1 MKSAFRLEHPLFSRE
16 TLVSAANALA
26 LYVGIYLV
34 YVTAA
39 SICLNIH
46 ATNTFAAMLWAPIG
60 IALVVLTMYG
70 YRFAPPIA
78 LAAFT
83 VNLYLGAGPLTAIFI
98 AIGNTAAPLFGAYVL
113 RKYVDFKPP
122 RLRLRDNT
130 GLILVAF
137 LISVITATVGVG
149 SLWLGGSIT
158 SAMTG
163 VTWATW
169 WFGDALG
176 ILVFA
181 PLLFKWLYWPLRERT
196 RLEHLEL
203 WAAILSVAA
212 ISFFIFWTPNS
223 QFAYYL
229 FIPLTWA
236 ALRTGPRGMTLAIFL
251 GTVIAIGG
259 TIAGFGPFATHGLFN
274 LQIFVGTIAVLYL
287 TFSAIVE
294 ERSYTLR
301 KSEVH
306 INELEHAL
314 RRISSEDEAKK
325 EFLAVLAHELRNP
338 LAAVLSSVELLK
350 LEGVATKEAPVHLKA
365 IGEHVHAMAG
375 LLDDLLDISRISK
388 KKFKLRK
395 EVIPLGP
402 IIERSAHSAQR
413 LMQSLGH
420 TLTVTREADE
430 MFVEADPMRLEQVVV
445 NLLNNAAKYT
455 DPHGQIEVIAA
466 QDGAMAV
473 IRVRDTGVGIP
484 NNMLTRIFEPFFQ
497 LEQGKAT
504 NEGLGIGLAL
514 TRQLVEMHGGTIEA
528 QSPGEGLGSEF
539 TVRLPSASATRARPA
554 APVPK
559 NKNGKQV
566 KNSLRILV
574 VDDNRAAADALSK
587 LLTLRGQDVQ
597 TAYSAQEAIE
607 RSIELDPH
615 VVILDIGLPDLDGY
629 EVARRLR
636 KKKFGGAIIA
646 LTGYGQESDKEKARN
661 AGFQFHLTKPVGL
674 KDVEAVLRKIS
685 PHT

>member
-1 MKSAFRLEHPLFSRE
+1 MWNALRLPHPLLSRE
-16 TLVSAANALA
+16 TLMSTANALA

-39 SICLNIH
+39 GICLKLH
-46 ATNTFAAMLWAPIG
+46 ATNTFAAMIWAPVA
-60 IALVVLTMYG
+60 IALVVFTMYG

-83 VNLYLGAGPLTAIFI
+83 VNLMLGAGPVTSVFI
-98 AIGNTAAPLFGAYVL
+98 AIGNTAAPLLGAYIL
-113 RKYVDFKPP
+113 RTYVDFRPP
-122 RLRLRDNT
+122 RLRLRDNV
-130 GLILVAF
+130 GLILVAVF
-137 LISVITATVGVG
+137 VSFITATVGVG
-149 SLWLGGSIT
+149 SLWLGGSLT
-158 SAMTG
+158 WAMTG
-163 VTWATW
+163 ATW
-169 WFGDALG
+169 TTWWLGDMLG

-181 PLLFKWLYWPLRERT
+181 PLLFKWLFWPLRERT
-196 RLEHLEL
+196 RLEYVEL
-203 WAAILSVAA
+203 WAVMAAVAGVA
-212 ISFFIFWTPNS
+212 FLVFWRPDS
-223 QFAYYL
+223 EFSYYL

-236 ALRTGPRGMTLAIFL
+236 ALRTGPRGMTLAIFI
-251 GTVIAIGG
+251 GSVIALGG
-259 TIAGFGPFATHGLFN
+259 TAAGYGPFVDHGLIN
-274 LQIFVGTIAVLYL
+274 LQIFVGTIAILYL

-294 ERSYTLR
+294 ERSYALR
-301 KSEVH
+301 KSQVH
-306 INELEHAL
+306 IHELEHAL
-314 RRISSEDEAKK
+314 KRISSEDEAKK

-350 LEGVATKEAPVHLKA
+350 LEGVGASGAPAHLKS

-402 IIERSAHSAQR
+402 IIERSAHSAR
-413 LMQSLGH
+413 GLMQSLGH
-420 TLTVTREADE
+420 TLTITKEADE
-430 MFVEADPMRLEQVVV
+430 MFVEADPIRLEQVVV

-455 DPHGQIEVIAA
+455 DPHGEIELIAA
-466 QDGAMAV
+466 REGTMTV
-473 IRVRDTGVGIP
+473 VRVRDSGIGIP
-484 NNMLTRIFEPFFQ
+484 GNMLTRIFDPFFQ
-497 LEQGKAT
+497 LDQGKAT

-539 TVRLPSASATRARPA
+539 TVRLPSASAARARPV
-554 APVPK
+554 APLPK
-559 NKNGKQV
+559 NKNGKQM
-566 KNSLRILV
+566 KSSLRILV
-574 VDDNRAAADALSK
+574 VDDNRDAADALSK

-607 RSIELDPH
+607 RSIELQPH

-646 LTGYGQESDKEKARN
+646 LTGYGQESDKERARD

-674 KDVEAVLRKIS
+674 KDVEAVLRKIR
-685 PHT
+685 PHG